1 MTRTPSLVGLK
12 SLPVV
17 RTLLARRYERYFR
30 SAVDCHLFC
39 GVFDS
44 FAAAEGFIRREHVSG
59 YDQTGAA
66 SMYADELGELRH
78 TDYPALFWLQQV
90 LPETRHLVDFGGH
103 VGLKYYAFDEYLT
116 FPDTLRWTVCDVPA
130 VVEAGA
136 ELAAQERVTALQ
148 FATDFDVVSGSDVL
162 FCSGSLQ
169 YVEASLAS
177 MLERIAHKPKH
188 VIINSTPM
196 TDRAEF
202 FTINNIGTAFCP
214 YKIQN
219 DAHFVSAMQ
228 RVGYDVV
235 DRWENHG
242 KTCTIPY
249 HASHDVLHYSGFYLQ
264 RSDSRVNTPLGS
276 AHAVATARE

>member
-1 MTRTPSLVGLK
+1 MTLSSRFADLK
-12 SLPVV
+12 SLPLV
-17 RTLLARRYERYFR
+17 RTMLARRYERYFR
-30 SAVDCHLFC
+30 SAVNCHLFC

-44 FAAAEGFIRREHVSG
+44 FAEAEASIHLQHASG

-66 SMYADELGELRH
+66 MMYADELGELRH
-78 TDYPALFWLQQV
+78 TDYPALFWLRQI

-103 VGLKYYAFDEYLT
+103 VGLKYYAFDEYLS
-116 FPDTLRWTVCDVPA
+116 FPESLRWTVCDVPA
-130 VVEAGA
+130 VVQAGTA
-136 ELAAQERVTALQ
+136 LAAQERVTALH
-148 FATDFDVVSGSDVL
+148 FATDFSVVDGSDVL

-177 MLERIAHKPKH
+177 MLENIRHKPKH
-188 VIINSTPM
+188 VLINSTPM
-196 TDRAEF
+196 TERAEF
-202 FTINNIGTAFCP
+202 FTVNNIGTAFCP

-219 DAHFVSAMQ
+219 ENEFVAQMR

-249 HASHDVLHYSGFYLQ
+249 HSSFDVPHYVGYCLQLSGSKVQSTLAALN
-264 RSDSRVNTPLGS
+264 VAANTIS
-276 AHAVATARE
+276 